1 MSVFSIRKQSPNQSD
16 NKSPSVAI
24 KSRQQ
29 VNHDVNKRRT
39 LLQDNSWIKKRPEE
53 ESADENYGRAVLNQY
68 KSQDSLHSSANE
80 KEDQKTV
87 LGRYRS
93 DTNLD
98 RIPGSSDI
106 DKINKSPT
114 LNNKQNNRQSWTPN
128 ASSANT
134 PATSPIKKKRQS
146 WMPPPVS
153 SNKTTT
159 ETVEFK
165 QAPSS
170 ENSKHPTSAAFSSEQ
185 VTPQKSETDVDDQ
198 ASQDLDDLVK
208 VNPQSFTRDKEVKD
222 LEDFTEINAASQK
235 NKRDEDLGDNTE
247 VKSTD
252 DQSKKGITMQIY
264 ENPPSAPNN
273 VAEVTYHSDSKRKS
287 RNSSHH
293 AYEENITGNT
303 IKTVYSTSDQSIIG
317 KDICTYCRKPLGID
331 AKMILDALQIC
342 CHSTCFK
349 CEVCKRPLEDL
360 KAGDSVWIYR
370 QTVHCEP
377 CYSKIKEKWI
387 Y

>member
-1 MSVFSIRKQSPNQSD
+1 MSAFSIRKQSPNQSD

-29 VNHDVNKRRT
+29 ANHDVNKRRT

-53 ESADENYGRAVLNQY
+53 E
-68 KSQDSLHSSANE
+68 SSANE

-114 LNNKQNNRQSWTPN
+114 MNNKQNNRQSWTPN
-128 ASSANT
+128 TPSANT

-159 ETVEFK
+159 ETVELK
-165 QAPSS
+165 WTTSS
-170 ENSKHPTSAAFSSEQ
+170 ENLKDPTSAAFSSEQ
-185 VTPQKSETDVDDQ
+185 VTPQKSKTDVDDQ
-198 ASQDLDDLVK
+198 ATASNQDLNDLVK
-208 VNPQSFTRDKEVKD
+208 VNPQSFTSNKDVKD
-222 LEDFTEINAASQK
+222 LEDFTEINTSSQK
-235 NKRDEDLGDNTE
+235 NKRDEDLGDHTE
-247 VKSTD
+247 VKSPD
-252 DQSKKGITMQIY
+252 DQSKKGITKQIY

-273 VAEVTYHSDSKRKS
+273 VPEVTYLSDSRRMN

-293 AYEENITGNT
+293 AYEGNVTGNT

>member
-1 MSVFSIRKQSPNQSD
+1 FSAFADK
-16 NKSPSVAI
+16 KSPSVAI

-29 VNHDVNKRRT
+29 ATHDINKRRT

-68 KSQDSLHSSANE
+68 KSQDSLHSSTNE
-80 KEDQKTV
+80 KEDQKAV

-93 DTNLD
+93 DTTLD
-98 RIPGSSDI
+98 RIPAGSDT

-114 LNNKQNNRQSWTPN
+114 LNHKQNNRQSWTPN
-128 ASSANT
+128 AASTNT
-134 PATSPIKKKRQS
+134 AATSPIKKKRQS

-153 SNKTTT
+153 SSKTPT
-159 ETVEFK
+159 EAVE
-165 QAPSS
+165 
-170 ENSKHPTSAAFSSEQ
+170 SKRCVSVTAAALPSEQ
-185 VTPQKSETDVDDQ
+185 VTRQKSKSDVDDQ
-198 ASQDLDDLVK
+198 ATARNQDLDNIIK
-208 VNPQSFTRDKEVKD
+208 ENPSSSTSDKEGKD
-222 LEDFTEINAASQK
+222 LSDFTEKITADQE
-235 NKRDEDLGDNTE
+235 NKRQAYEDRGDHTE
-247 VKSTD
+247 VKSAD
-252 DQSKKGITMQIY
+252 DQSKKRITEKAD
-264 ENPPSAPNN
+264 ENPPRAPNN
-273 VAEVTYHSDSKRKS
+273 LPETNYSSDSERRTSKS
-287 RNSSHH
+287 SYG

-331 AKMILDALQIC
+331 AKMILDALQIY

-360 KAGDSVWIYR
+360 KAGDSIWIYK

-377 CYSKIKEKWI
+377 CYSKVKGKAQD
-387 Y
+387 